1 MIEEFLEDP
10 RIDNIVKRGLIKIKY
25 KLGGY
30 ATIYGMNR
38 DLKIYGEINGN
49 GKREKLRSIS

>member
-10 RIDNIVKRGLIKIKY
+10 RIDNIVKCGLIKIKF

-30 ATIYGMNR
+30 ATIYSMNQ
-38 DLKIYGEINGN
+38 DLKKYGV
-49 GKREKLRSIS
+49 